1 MTIVDR
7 YVLKQ
12 VSRPLTVALV
22 VGLLM
27 LLAERFVRILDLT
40 LGKKG
45 SLSIVFEMLGYLAPH
60 YLGLAIPG
68 AIFVGLLFGFNQLS
82 RNAEIDAF
90 LAAGISLHR
99 LARPVILLSVTA
111 ALLAVYIFGW
121 LQPYTRYAYR
131 ALKHAVQD
139 VDTFYLAEEGVF
151 MTAGKRT
158 FILDRLD
165 RRNRRFQRIFLF
177 TDQGTDGSETVTAR
191 SGFLVAQQNDP
202 RPLLVLEN
210 GHRLRV
216 FGWPFSAPADA
227 LPKFETS
234 LFNHAE
240 TIIGKERVAG
250 FRPRGG
256 NARELTMT
264 ELFTTLRRPLPPG
277 KQRQLRAELHK
288 RLVSILTLPLL
299 PFLAIP
305 FAVGQRRKQRAYRFA
320 LALAILV
327 FYHEAVQQ
335 GSIAV
340 KTGVLNVWV
349 GIWLPWFLLAVFAFA
364 RYYRT
369 CFTLRR
375 DIFESFY
382 DLASRIGDFVREWLP
397 WRRKKKEARS

>member
-12 VSRPLTVALV
+12 VSRPLTVALI

-45 SLSIVFEMLGYLAPH
+45 SLSLVFEMLSYLAPH

-90 LAAGISLHR
+90 LAAGVSLHR
-99 LARPVILLSVTA
+99 LARPVIILSIIT

-131 ALKHAVQD
+131 ALKHAVQNVD
-139 VDTFYLAEEGVF
+139 VFYLAEEGVF
-151 MTAGKRT
+151 MTTGKRT

-165 RRNRRFQRIFLF
+165 RRNQRFQRIFLF
-177 TDQGTDGSETVTAR
+177 TNYRADGSETVTAR
-191 SGFLVAQQNDP
+191 SGFLVRQQGDP

-216 FGWPFSAPADA
+216 FGWPFTAPANA

-240 TIIGKERVAG
+240 TVIGKERSAR

-264 ELFTTLRRPLPPG
+264 ELLAGLNKPQRPYKLR
-277 KQRQLRAELHK
+277 QIRAELHK

-320 LALAILV
+320 LALAILI
-327 FYHEAVQQ
+327 FYHEAIQQ

-340 KTGVLNVWV
+340 KTGILNVWV
-349 GIWLPWFLLAVFAFA
+349 GIWLPWFLLAIFSLT

-382 DLASRIGDFVREWLP
+382 DLASGIGARISRRLP
-397 WRRKKKEARS
+397 WRRRKEARS

>member
-7 YVLKQ
+7 YILKQ
-12 VSRPLTVALV
+12 VGRPLTVALV
-22 VGLLM
+22 IGLLM

-45 SLSIVFEMLGYLAPH
+45 SLSLVFEMLGYLAPH

-68 AIFVGLLFGFNQLS
+68 AIFIGLLFGFNQLS

-90 LAAGISLHR
+90 LAAGVSLHR
-99 LARPVILLSVTA
+99 LTRPAIVLSLTA
-111 ALLAVYIFGW
+111 ALLAIYIFGW

-131 ALKHAVQD
+131 ALKHAVQNVD
-139 VDTFYLAEEGVF
+139 VFYLAEEGVF
-151 MTAGKRT
+151 MTTGKRT
-158 FILDRLD
+158 FILDHLD
-165 RRNRRFQRIFLF
+165 RRNQRFQRIFLF
-177 TDQGTDGSETVTAR
+177 TDYRADGSETITAR
-191 SGFLVAQQNDP
+191 SGFLVRRQGST

-216 FGWPFSAPADA
+216 FGWPFSTADGT

-234 LFNHAE
+234 LFKHAE
-240 TIIGKERVAG
+240 TLIGRENAAT

-256 NARELTMT
+256 NARELTLT
-264 ELFTTLRRPLPPG
+264 ELHAELKKPQSAARTREL
-277 KQRQLRAELHK
+277 QSELHK
-288 RLVSILTLPLL
+288 RLVSILTLVLL
-299 PFLAIP
+299 PFLAVP
-305 FAVGQRRKQRAYRFA
+305 FAVGQRRQQRAYRFA

-327 FYHEAVQQ
+327 TYHETIQQ

-349 GIWLPWFLLAVFAFA
+349 GLWLPWLLLAVFAFT

-382 DLASRIGDFVREWLP
+382 DLASRAGRRLSAWLP
-397 WRRKKKEARS
+397 WRRRKEGRA